1 MKKAGISLLIPSRIL
16 CPQKAKSGLKKS
28 MWRKTMTFDDK
39 IVAYAKE
46 FVNNLQANK
55 PARVPAISFEHW
67 QQFMTTVYASL
78 ADSQ

>member
-1 MKKAGISLLIPSRIL
+1 MK
-16 CPQKAKSGLKKS
+16 
-28 MWRKTMTFDDK
+28 FDDE

>member
-1 MKKAGISLLIPSRIL
+1 MK
-16 CPQKAKSGLKKS
+16 
-28 MWRKTMTFDDK
+28 FDDK

-46 FVNNLQANK
+46 FVNYLQSNN
-55 PARVPAISFEHW
+55 PARVPAITFEHW